1 LLGRKR
7 KKSNFLA
14 DLVCRQETVIFGQI
28 LDLELE
34 PNQACC
40 GRFMT
45 SKTSITILW
54 VYIVLLL
61 AGGLMGFIKAKSR
74 ISLITSALFAVLLAL
89 CATGVIRPFYV
100 ADILVGL
107 LLVVFGV
114 RFAKGRKFM
123 PSGLM
128 LGLSAAVLAA
138 LLLLG

>member
-1 LLGRKR
+1 LPE
-7 KKSNFLA
+7 KSG
-14 DLVCRQETVIFGQI
+14 IFGEI
-28 LDLELE
+28 LDLELG

-40 GRFMT
+40 VCFMT
-45 SKTSITILW
+45 PNTSVIILW

-61 AGGLMGFIKAKSR
+61 AGGLMGFIKAQSK
-74 ISLITSALFAVLLAL
+74 ISLITSSIFALLLAL
-89 CATGVIRPFYV
+89 CATSVIRPFYI

-107 LLVVFGV
+107 LLVVFGM

-138 LLLLG
+138 LLWLR